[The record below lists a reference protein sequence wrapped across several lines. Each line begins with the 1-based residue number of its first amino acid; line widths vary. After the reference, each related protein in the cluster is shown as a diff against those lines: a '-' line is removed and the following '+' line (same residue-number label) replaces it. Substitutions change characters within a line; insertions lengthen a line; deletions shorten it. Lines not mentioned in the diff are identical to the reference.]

1 MIESHLRYLTAINIC
16 ADLIPQV
23 FVLDAKL
30 SENLP
35 TVNLNPPKISLKL
48 LSVKVN
54 LRERKTIRKMKMDAK
69 I

>member
-1 MIESHLRYLTAINIC
+1 MLKMIESHLRYLTAINIC

-35 TVNLNPPKISLKL
+35 TVKLNPFQNISEI
-48 LSVKVN
+48 VIC
-54 LRERKTIRKMKMDAK
+54 EG
-69 I
+69 